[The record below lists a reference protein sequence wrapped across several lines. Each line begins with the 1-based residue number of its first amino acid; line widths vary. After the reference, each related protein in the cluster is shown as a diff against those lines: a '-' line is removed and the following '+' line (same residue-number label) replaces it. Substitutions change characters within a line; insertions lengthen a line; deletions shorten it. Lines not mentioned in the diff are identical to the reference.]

1 LAQALFTSSK
11 GLETETLLQKPSGSG
26 QCGYLR
32 RASGQMMWLRTL
44 SFGSAAT
51 VLAHGANNGFECL
64 FFEQDGRATYADNDI
79 PSNLAEIYIEHLT
92 TTPVSALS
100 REAKVQVCENTCK
113 DWGAQCTA
121 IGCNQPMTEEKCGK
135 EKHEDGTMAVAYK
148 RCSQAC
154 GGFYL
159 FDDGSTVPRCQFR
172 AIGLKQMAGA
182 NAGTDGFFHRC
193 MFARANVHCPP
204 DECKDGNNEGTLNP
218 FTSTRWST
226 PKGCSQYVE
235 EGVCDAEAKE
245 CNHRTEASVCNFD
258 NEGHGQADQKCCACG
273 GGSSGWGLFLETA
286 GDYMDAGDECNVND
300 PVQDTVS
307 EGTCDSYA
315 ADVANPQFCVPG
327 SEKIGRGFNVLT
339 EELKQRVV
347 GLKYSQN
354 ANIVLGSMSADGRV
368 VFVKA
373 DQIDISDKTMSA
385 SSVASTTKIESMQ
398 DYYRGRSVS
407 VGGVASVG
415 GMSVGAKASASRTVS
430 TSLKQGKTLFTSR
443 KTATFLTARL
453 TAGSNAKPCSAGFQA
468 ELAKLASANAA
479 GTFDQGTYNSLYKPL
494 IDAFGTHFV
503 YGGKMG
509 GMVQED
515 RFESSC
521 SKATT
526 ESIKTEFEGSVA
538 PKVAPVSG
546 QGGVSQD
553 TGNTQSSSASVKRES
568 MKVEGGKTTDF
579 TSEGWEKYQDTL
591 LKNYPALVEFEL
603 RPIWKLASGTQRK
616 ALHKALAKYLKD
628 ELEGMEQNADQL
640 NQLCAIAKEDACA
653 GFGDVNSAPS
663 LRGKLA
669 MPLAVVAAAATA
681 LLSLC

>member
-1 LAQALFTSSK
+1 
-11 GLETETLLQKPSGSG
+11 
-26 QCGYLR
+26 
-32 RASGQMMWLRTL
+32 MWFRLL
-44 SFGSAAT
+44 SFCNAAM

-64 FFEQDGRATYADNDI
+64 YFEQDGKATYADNDV
-79 PSNLAEIYIEHLT
+79 PSNLAEIYIEALT
-92 TTPVSALS
+92 TTPVSQLS
-100 REAKVQVCENTCK
+100 REARVQVCENTCK
-113 DWGAQCTA
+113 DWGTQCTA
-121 IGCNQPMTEEKCGK
+121 LGCRQDEAKCGK
-135 EKHEDGTMAVAYK
+135 EKNDDGTMAVAIK
-148 RCSQAC
+148 RCDQAC
-154 GGFYL
+154 GGFYY
-159 FDDGSTVPRCQFR
+159 FSDDNFAVPRCQFR
-172 AIGLKQMAGA
+172 AVGLKQMAGS

-235 EGVCDAEAKE
+235 SEYCDAEARE
-245 CNHRTEASVCNFD
+245 CKHTYEDDARVCNDD
-258 NEGHGQADQKCCACG
+258 NGGHGQADQKCCACG

-286 GDYMDAGDECNVND
+286 GDYMDAGDECNMND
-300 PVQDTVS
+300 PVPDTVS
-307 EGTCDSYA
+307 EGTCEGYA
-315 ADVANPQFCVPG
+315 ADIDNPQFCVPG

-339 EELKQRVV
+339 EQLKQRVV
-347 GLKYSQN
+347 GLKYN
-354 ANIVLGSMSADGRV
+354 ANAKIVLGSMSAEGRV

-385 SSVASTTKIESMQ
+385 SSVSSTTKIESMQ
-398 DYYRGRSVS
+398 EYYKSRSVS
-407 VGGVASVG
+407 VGGKGTVGGVSVG
-415 GMSVGAKASASRTVS
+415 VKASASRTVS
-430 TSLKQGKTLFTSR
+430 TALKQSKTLFTSR

-509 GMVQED
+509 GKVQED

-526 ESIKTEFEGSVA
+526 ETIKTEFEGSA
-538 PKVAPVSG
+538 APPKVPI
-546 QGGVSQD
+546 GGVSQE
-553 TGNTQSSSASVKRES
+553 TGNSQSSSASVKRES
-568 MKVEGGKTTDF
+568 MTVEGGKTTDF
-579 TSEGWEKYQDTL
+579 TSEGWQKYQETL
-591 LKNYPALVEFEL
+591 LKNHPALVEFEL
-603 RPIWKLASGTQRK
+603 RPIWKLATGTQRK

-640 NQLCAIAKEDACA
+640 NQLCAITKKENVC
-653 GFGDVNSAPS
+653 GGGDVASAPT
-663 LRGKLA
+663 LQGKLA

-681 LLSLC
+681 LHEP